1 MTTTNSS
8 SNPSSGNLPKIAP
21 DSGKGSVS
29 GDLRGNLLILIAT
42 IFFAVNIPV
51 VKLLNPEWLS
61 SNDITVFR
69 LGGGCIL
76 FWIASLF
83 VKPDKIDR
91 QDFPRILIGGG
102 IGLFMFIYLF
112 NLSLRYA
119 NPIDVSI
126 IMTLPPVFVI
136 LINVLFRKSRPSL
149 LEIVGVALGLAGAVI
164 VIMAKHSDDK
174 ASDAMLGNLLALA
187 SALCYAIYL
196 VVLEKPTHKYRP
208 VSLLRWIFLAAFVP
222 CLFVLWSMPEAP
234 MFHGG
239 LHWGAIG
246 MIAFV
251 VLCPTFLSYLM
262 INPAIKLIGSELVSL
277 YQYLL
282 PVFATIA
289 SVLMGLAHLH
299 WMQVFAMV
307 VVVAGMLLT
316 NRANRM
322 KTRKLQPKK

>member
-1 MTTTNSS
+1 MTTDKSFSS
-8 SNPSSGNLPKIAP
+8 S
-21 DSGKGSVS
+21 
-29 GDLRGNLLILIAT
+29 LRGNLLILIAT

-61 SNDITVFR
+61 SNDITIFR

-83 VKPDKIDR
+83 VHPDKIDR
-91 QDFPRILIGGG
+91 KDFPRILIGGG
-102 IGLFMFIYLF
+102 IGLFLFIYLF

-136 LINVLFRKSRPSL
+136 LINLLFRHYRPGG
-149 LEIVGVALGLAGAVI
+149 LEIVGVLLGLAGAVI
-164 VIMAKHSDDK
+164 VILGAHSSGK
-174 ASDAMLGNLLALA
+174 ASDALVGNLLALA

-208 VSLLRWIFLAAFVP
+208 ISLLRWIFLAAFIP
-222 CLFVLWSMPEAP
+222 CIFFVGSMPQAP

-239 LHWGAIG
+239 MHWGAIG
-246 MIAFV
+246 LIAFV
-251 VLCPTFLSYLM
+251 VFCPTFLSYLM
-262 INPAIKLIGSELVSL
+262 VNPAIKLIGSELVSL

-289 SVLMGLAHLH
+289 TVLMGLAHLH
-299 WMQVFAMV
+299 WMQVIAMV
-307 VVVAGMLLT
+307 VIIAGMALT
-316 NRANRM
+316 NLA
-322 KTRKLQPKK
+322 KRKASSQYPTKQS

>member
-1 MTTTNSS
+1 MENTT
-8 SNPSSGNLPKIAP
+8 NPSSNNLPKIAP
-21 DSGKGSVS
+21 SGSKNAVS
-29 GDLRGNLLILIAT
+29 SDLRGNLLILVAT

-51 VKLLNPEWLS
+51 VKLLNPHWLS
-61 SNDITVFR
+61 SNDITIFR

-76 FWIASLF
+76 FWLASLF

-91 QDFPRILIGGG
+91 KDFPRILIGGG
-102 IGLFMFIYLF
+102 IGLFLFIYLF

-136 LINVLFRKSRPSL
+136 LINVLFRHARPRV
-149 LEIVGVALGLAGAVI
+149 LEIVGVLLGLAGAVI
-164 VIMAKHSDDK
+164 VIMAKHPEDK
-174 ASDAMLGNLLALA
+174 ASDALLGNLLALA

-208 VSLLRWIFLAAFVP
+208 ISLLRWIFLASFIP
-222 CLFVLWSMPEAP
+222 CLIFMWSMPEAP

-239 LHWGAIG
+239 LHWSAIG

-262 INPAIKLIGSELVSL
+262 VNPAIKLIGSELVSL

-289 SVLMGLAHLH
+289 SVLMGLAHLQ
-299 WMQVFAMV
+299 WMQVAAMAV
-307 VVVAGMLLT
+307 IIAGMVLT
-316 NRANRM
+316 NLAKKASV
-322 KTRKLQPKK
+322 KTPNS

>member
-1 MTTTNSS
+1 MSTNKNISS
-8 SNPSSGNLPKIAP
+8 A
-21 DSGKGSVS
+21 
-29 GDLRGNLLILIAT
+29 LRGNLLILVST

-61 SNDITVFR
+61 SNDITIFR
-69 LGGGCIL
+69 LGGGCLL
-76 FWIASLF
+76 FWTASLF

-91 QDFPRILIGGG
+91 KDFPRILIGGG
-102 IGLFMFIYLF
+102 IGLFLFIYLF

-136 LINVLFRKSRPSL
+136 LINVIFRHFRPSIK
-149 LEIVGVALGLAGAVI
+149 EILGVLLGLAGAVI
-164 VIMAKHSDDK
+164 VIMAKHTDAK
-174 ASDAMLGNLLALA
+174 ASDALLGNLLALA

-208 VSLLRWIFLAAFVP
+208 ISLLRWIFLAAFIP
-222 CLFVLWSMPEAP
+222 CILFIETMPQAP

-239 LHWGAIG
+239 IHWEAVGL
-246 MIAFV
+246 IAFV

-262 INPAIKLIGSELVSL
+262 VNPAIKLIGSELVSL

-282 PVFATIA
+282 PVFATIT
-289 SVLMGLAHLH
+289 SVMIGLAQLH
-299 WMQVFAMV
+299 WMQVAAMGV
-307 VVVAGMLLT
+307 IIAGMILT
-316 NRANRM
+316 NLA
-322 KTRKLQPKK
+322 KRKSKAQATPGIASPASSQSDTGIQSKDS

>member
-1 MTTTNSS
+1 MNTENSS
-8 SNPSSGNLPKIAP
+8 PNQLPNI
-21 DSGKGSVS
+21 GSQGQKHS
-29 GDLRGNLLILIAT
+29 ASTDLRGNLLILIAT

-51 VKLLNPEWLS
+51 VKMLNPEWLS

-83 VKPDKIDR
+83 VKPDRIER
-91 QDFPRILIGGG
+91 SDFPRILIGGG
-102 IGLFMFIYLF
+102 IGLFLFIYLF

-136 LINVLFRKSRPSL
+136 LINVLFRHSRPNM
-149 LEIVGVALGLAGAVI
+149 LEIAGVLLGLAGAVI
-164 VIMAKHSDDK
+164 VIISKHPEQK

-187 SALCYAIYL
+187 SALCYAVYL
-196 VVLEKPTHKYRP
+196 IVLEKPTHKYRP
-208 VSLLRWIFLAAFVP
+208 ISLLRWIFLASFIP
-222 CLFVLWSMPEAP
+222 CLLFAWSMPHAP

-262 INPAIKLIGSELVSL
+262 VNPAIKLIGSELVSL

-289 SVLMGLAHLH
+289 SVLMGLARLH
-299 WMQVFAMV
+299 WMQVIAMLV
-307 VVVAGMLLT
+307 IIAGMALT
-316 NRANRM
+316 NIA
-322 KTRKLQPKK
+322 KKKSDKVVDKDKQNT